1 MWINYQVIKQSHK
14 IVPFL
19 FLLLSSLCNTIHG
32 HCQQRY
38 TNFPSNPGDQETL
51 ATSEK
56 QFLLAYLLG
65 TLSFNLLLSS
75 ISSHD
80 VNLIG
85 QAICPKLSLIR
96 TSHEEYWP
104 PIPPLPPPLL
114 LPLPLLPWECAEF
127 GGVGLLSL
135 PPLCRRSERCR
146 RHRRCGEQL
155 DEAPTMASGGGGGVV
170 IRDVRWVLSL
180 ALLMCCT

>member
-1 MWINYQVIKQSHK
+1 MPSKLHQ
-14 IVPFL
+14 
-19 FLLLSSLCNTIHG
+19 
-32 HCQQRY
+32 
-38 TNFPSNPGDQETL
+38 FPSNPGDQETQ

-96 TSHEEYWP
+96 TSHDEYWP

-114 LPLPLLPWECAEF
+114 LPLPLLPWECAEL

-146 RHRRCGEQL
+146 RQRRCGEQL

-170 IRDVRWVLSL
+170 IRDVRWLLSL